1 MAAVGL
7 LAAMHHVVVYMVTR
21 HTASRVDLQLC
32 SCCGIL
38 WHTGGMLLGSLP
50 VSNLVV
56 MMVMRV
62 VATSTNARMGLRSG
76 LITLSVPWCGLDV
89 ASSCQLGCSV
99 ALFVAQLRTV
109 LVVRDLP
116 VLVLG

>member
-38 WHTGGMLLGSLP
+38 WHTGGMLLGSLA

-62 VATSTNARMGLRSG
+62 VPSANARMGLRSG
-76 LITLSVPWCGLDV
+76 LITLSVPWCRLDV

-109 LVVRDLP
+109 LVVRDLS